1 MAERR
6 PRNTDQGQPP
16 TTTVPPT
23 TVAPTTTI
31 PGPAAP
37 KQGNLP
43 SSQQVQAALDVLLQN
58 PAFAG
63 LFSNEQRISA
73 LGVPGSKV
81 VDKTDP
87 SRVLRYEGFEAVT
100 PTGQKVQPKYWDGDQ
115 YILATYGPERQA
127 TLIGQLQKAGY
138 LTDKHKPGD
147 PLTKPIAAFAAL
159 MTESNLVG
167 QTWEQMLTFRQTQ
180 PISGVSSG
188 LQSYRVTNPLD
199 LRSVFRKAA
208 QDTLG
213 RGDIPRDQL
222 DRMVSAYQQA
232 ERTYQQKAAG
242 GGTVTQAPSATTFG
256 EEQIE
261 KQNPDEATA
270 YKFAEYAQ
278 VFERLLGQ

>member
-6 PRNTDQGQPP
+6 PRDNDQGQPP

-23 TVAPTTTI
+23 TAAPTTTI
-31 PGPAAP
+31 PGPNQP
-37 KQGNLP
+37 SQGNLP
-43 SSQQVQAALDVLLQN
+43 STQQVQDSLSILLQN
-58 PAFAG
+58 PLFAG
-63 LFSNEQRISA
+63 LFTNETRISA

-127 TLIGQLQKAGY
+127 TIISQLQKANY

-147 PLTKPIAAFAAL
+147 PLTRPISAFAAL
-159 MTESNLVG
+159 MTEANLIG
-167 QTWEQMLTFRQTQ
+167 QSWEQLLTFRQTQ
-180 PISGVSSG
+180 PVSGATG
-188 LQSYRVTNPLD
+188 DLQSYRVTNPMD
-199 LRSVFRKAA
+199 LRAVFRKAA

-213 RGDIPRDQL
+213 RADIPREQL
-222 DRMVSAYQQA
+222 DRMVNSYQES
-232 ERTYQQKAAG
+232 ERTYQQKLAG
-242 GGTVTQAPSATTFG
+242 GGTVTQAPSAATFA
-256 EEQIE
+256 EERIE
-261 KQNPDEATA
+261 QRNPDEATA